1 MRIAGLGLLAVA
13 VLLGVAG
20 CKPPPHTFIADPLT
34 PAATVAILPLANYTA
49 TRDAPDRVQPMLAV
63 QLSWQRGIRVVDPGA
78 VEAAVAKEPWLMMDR
93 LPPDLVEQF
102 GSELG
107 ADALL
112 VGSILS
118 YGTRDVAGE
127 RVPQFSL
134 SLRLLAVP
142 GGRVLWTAVHS
153 RDGNDG
159 EWLFGMGRVPNLEQL
174 VAESV
179 KEIVATLP
187 ENIATGGSSSE
198 NLAGK
203 TDN

>member
-1 MRIAGLGLLAVA
+1 MGLPGLGSLAVA
-13 VLLGVAG
+13 ALLLG
-20 CKPPPHTFIADPLT
+20 CKPPPHTFVADPVA
-34 PAATVAILPLANYTA
+34 PATTVAILPLANYTA

-63 QLSWQRGIRVVDPGA
+63 QLAWQRGIRVVDPGA
-78 VEAAVAKEPWLMMDR
+78 VEAAVAREPWLMMDR
-93 LPPDLVEQF
+93 LPPDLVDRF
-102 GSELG
+102 GNELG

-112 VGSILS
+112 VGSILT

-127 RVPQFSL
+127 RIPQFSL

-159 EWLFGMGRVPNLEQL
+159 EWLFGMGRVSNLEQL
-174 VAESV
+174 VSESV

-198 NLAGK
+198 KLAGDTGK
-203 TDN
+203 